1 MISREEFKKQVKAR
15 RIAKEARA
23 KFGRLQQIANEF
35 PKEVSAALG
44 ELSEGFH
51 QVGEA
56 LNAMNENLGL
66 VTPPKSASLA
76 IRIAA
81 SKNYGAALKKIA
93 DESPEELAGAV
104 NEVYSALNELAG
116 DIENFA
122 DNTGIELLPPVETET
137 PAEEAAE
144 GHSTLEGPQFVEE
157 ELEEA
162 QEAVAEGDMEEAV
175 QESHDAEE
183 AAEGTIAEESVTANA
198 PGAGAWVTDRDET
211 GQPKTPVKASLLRHP
226 K

>member
-1 MISREEFKKQVKAR
+1 MSISREEFKKQIRAR
-15 RIAKEARA
+15 RLAKEAKSKYA
-23 KFGRLQQIANEF
+23 RLTQIANEF
-35 PKEVSAALG
+35 PKEVSAAIG

-66 VTPPKSASLA
+66 VSPPKSAS
-76 IRIAA
+76 IAVRVA
-81 SKNYGAALKKIA
+81 AAKNYGTALKKIA
-93 DESPEELAGAV
+93 EESPEELAGAV

-122 DNTGIELLPPVETET
+122 DNTGIELLPPVEAES

-144 GHSTLEGPQFVEE
+144 GHSELSGPAFVEE

-162 QEAVAEGDMEEAV
+162 EAAVESGDMEEAV

-183 AAEGTIAEESVTANA
+183 AAIETEVTA
-198 PGAGAWVTDRDET
+198 AGADAWTTDRDEN
-211 GQPKTPVKASLLRHP
+211 GMPKAPTTASKASLLRA